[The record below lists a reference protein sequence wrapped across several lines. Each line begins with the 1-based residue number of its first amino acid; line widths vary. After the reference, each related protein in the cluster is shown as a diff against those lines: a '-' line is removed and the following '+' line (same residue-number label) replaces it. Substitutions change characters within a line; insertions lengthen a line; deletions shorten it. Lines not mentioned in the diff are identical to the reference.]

1 MKKAINLFRHS
12 LHFLL
17 KKKKKK
23 AGFRQEMVGSI
34 MKTETKQS
42 VGKIF
47 REHGIILMTMVLW
60 KPAGQK

>member
-1 MKKAINLFRHS
+1 MKKVINLFQHS

-17 KKKKKK
+17 KKKKK

-34 MKTETKQS
+34 MKTERKQLA
-42 VGKIF
+42 GKIF
-47 REHGIILMTMVLW
+47 QEHGIILMTMVLW